1 MKILRLMLLTLCVNA
16 HASVGNF
23 TEVQGTAVEIK
34 RGSVLLKVQQQF
46 SVSSNDTVI
55 VGSKANAG
63 ITFQD
68 NSKVKITENSRLVID
83 DFVYDPKKSDASKI
97 GMKVALGTVRMASGQ
112 IAKTNSQNVNIKTP
126 TATIA
131 VRGTD
136 FAMTVDEAGRSIV
149 ALLPSCD
156 DEKKL
161 NNFMLLGNCTV
172 GVINVT
178 TDAGMVTLNT
188 AYTATYVTD
197 ANQPPLPPVAIEPSA
212 VHNDSNLKKPSEIAR
227 VEIQREEKK
236 ETEKD
241 KSRYSDDERKKAQE
255 SNEKSANDTAKRNS
269 EETKLISEETKLIG
283 LNSGS
288 GGLMGDAASN
298 PCWPFNDCGNEK
310 GLNWYYRIDDDRG
323 NTILVRS
330 GEKLDNTTYN
340 ISINSNNIDT
350 KIVGDGSNK
359 VTVRIWNR

>member
-1 MKILRLMLLTLCVNA
+1 MLLTLCVNA